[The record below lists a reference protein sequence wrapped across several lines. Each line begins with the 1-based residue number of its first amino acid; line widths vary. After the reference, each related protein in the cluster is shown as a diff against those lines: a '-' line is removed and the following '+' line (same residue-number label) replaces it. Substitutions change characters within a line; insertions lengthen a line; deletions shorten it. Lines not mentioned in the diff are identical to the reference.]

1 MFSFKNTLNYKRL
14 TPPLFIEVS
23 LPIHVSERSC
33 IFVLEEYILALST
46 NFHFDFGVD
55 PTIWYFFSFHY
66 FFFNF
71 QCKRLAEI
79 NMGVLIHGSNIKS
92 CF

>member
-33 IFVLEEYILALST
+33 IFVLEVYILALST
-46 NFHFDFGVD
+46 NFHFDLELIQQYGIFLVF
-55 PTIWYFFSFHY
+55 IIFFSISSA
-66 FFFNF
+66 
-71 QCKRLAEI
+71 K
-79 NMGVLIHGSNIKS
+79 G
-92 CF
+92 